1 MAGCDA
7 RTINAGRHGP
17 GGARNLTRETGTL
30 DSLGSLLDLV
40 LVAAAVSGDH
50 LTRPRL
56 HVHCGK
62 PETRLSPSDTDRRN
76 QSSARAQKH
85 EAIRN
90 ASEVIIDFRV
100 TFYFIMIPSSCEEKT
115 RGKRCCSLNRTP
127 HPIIEPETGYY
138 KRTYVAYCQIE

>member
-1 MAGCDA
+1 MASCDT

-50 LTRPRL
+50 FTCPRF

-62 PETRLSPSDTDRRN
+62 PETWLSPSDTDRKN

-85 EAIRN
+85 KVIRN
-90 ASEVIIDFRV
+90 ALEVIIDFRV
-100 TFYFIMIPSSCEEKT
+100 TFYFIMITSSCEEKMW
-115 RGKRCCSLNRTP
+115 GKSCCSLNRTP
-127 HPIIEPETGYY
+127 HPIIEPETSYY
-138 KRTYVAYCQIE
+138 KRTHVRIVK